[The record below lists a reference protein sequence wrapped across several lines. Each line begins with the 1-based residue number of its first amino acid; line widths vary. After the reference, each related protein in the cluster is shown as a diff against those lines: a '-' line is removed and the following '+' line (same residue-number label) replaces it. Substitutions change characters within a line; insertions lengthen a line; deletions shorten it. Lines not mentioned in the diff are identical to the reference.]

1 MLGRLYNKGTGMG
14 HVAILRAFKRLL
26 TKIGYTRRPMCLRR
40 VAVCI
45 SVLSACVLLAG
56 SAIAGSLPAIVAGP
70 DNAVPACVQPARLMQ
85 FVEERNSARHPA
97 PTVDPRFAD
106 IASTYQRLGSC
117 VARAPEKCVA
127 VRWDYAFFQMLIE
140 TNYLTFLRPNGVP
153 ASVVPRDNNF
163 AGVGAAISG
172 KPGERFKDVTTGVLA
187 HLQHVLMYSTTRVP
201 EPVANRTRQVQHDV
215 QEVMR
220 RLKRPVTFS
229 DLARQW
235 TGSDKNGYAT
245 TMQRI
250 ADKYESRFCGPQN
263 VANR

>member
-1 MLGRLYNKGTGMG
+1 MG
-14 HVAILRAFKRLL
+14 YGAVRRAFKRLL
-26 TKIGYTRRPMCLRR
+26 TKIVYTHRPMRLCR
-40 VAVCI
+40 VAVRI
-45 SVLSACVLLAG
+45 SLLSAFALLAG
-56 SAIAGSLPAIVAGP
+56 SAAAGSLPAIVAGP
-70 DNAVPACVQPARLMQ
+70 DNAVPDCVQPARLME
-85 FVEERNSARHPA
+85 FVEERNNARRPA
-97 PTVDPRFAD
+97 PSVDPRFAD
-106 IASTYQRLGSC
+106 IASTYQRIGSC
-117 VARAPEKCVA
+117 VARAPEKCVP

-153 ASVVPRDNNF
+153 ASVVPQDNNF

-201 EPVANRTRQVQHDV
+201 HPVANRTQQVQDDV
-215 QEVMR
+215 QDNMR
-220 RLKRPVTFS
+220 RLKRAVTFS

-235 TGSDKNGYAT
+235 TGSDKNGYAV

-250 ADKYESRFCGPQN
+250 AEKYESRFCGPQN